1 AVLEVERYAFDDL
14 GAKRIAIH
22 ADSTNQKS
30 RAVAERCGYEFEGEL
45 RNERLTTSGELSN
58 TVSYAKIRRD

>member
-1 AVLEVERYAFDDL
+1 
-14 GAKRIAIH
+14 RIAIH

-58 TVSYAKIRRD
+58 TVIYAKIRRD